1 MSITTRSVP
10 ATPLAGIS
18 TTIPSHLSK
27 TPGTPIS
34 PETQNLGARLTP
46 QGTHQIGDSPM
57 SGDLQSSLSR
67 LSSHGQYDNFEA
79 GYDDPLHVSPYPF
92 ISFFS

>member
-1 MSITTRSVP
+1 MRSVP
-10 ATPLAGIS
+10 ATPLAGVS

-27 TPGTPIS
+27 TPGVPVY
-34 PETQNLGARLTP
+34 PEAQNLGACITP

-67 LSSHGQYDNFEA
+67 LSSHGQ
-79 GYDDPLHVSPYPF
+79 
-92 ISFFS
+92 